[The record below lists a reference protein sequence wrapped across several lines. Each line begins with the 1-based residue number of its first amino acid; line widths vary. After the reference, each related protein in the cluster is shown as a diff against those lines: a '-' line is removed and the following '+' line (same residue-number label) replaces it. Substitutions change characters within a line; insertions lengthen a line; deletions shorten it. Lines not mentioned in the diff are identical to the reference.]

1 MTIEEPRWWKYV
13 LLEDVNGV
21 GVVKGFVEGTHQ
33 DIIDEYNAEMK
44 PAKRR
49 RRNRRFDEEILL

>member
-21 GVVKGFVEGTHQ
+21 GVVKGFVEGTPQ
-33 DIIDEYNAEMK
+33 DIIDEYNEDMK
-44 PAKRR
+44 VAKRR
-49 RRNRRFDEEILL
+49 RRNRRSDEEIIL

>member
-21 GVVKGFVEGTHQ
+21 GIVKGFVEGTPQ
-33 DIIDEYNAEMK
+33 DIIDEYNEDMK
-44 PAKRR
+44 VAKRR
-49 RRNRRFDEEILL
+49 RRNRRSDEEIIL

>member
-21 GVVKGFVEGTHQ
+21 GVVKGFVEGTPQ
-33 DIIDEYNAEMK
+33 DIIDEYNTEMK
-44 PAKRR
+44 AAKRR
-49 RRNRRFDEEILL
+49 RRNRRSDEMILL

>member
-1 MTIEEPRWWKYV
+1 MTVEEPRWWKYV

-21 GVVKGFVEGTHQ
+21 GIVKGFVEGTPQ

-44 PAKRR
+44 AAKRR
-49 RRNRRFDEEILL
+49 RRNRRSDEMILL